1 MGSGSYRCR
10 VGHAWTA
17 DALLKARDEEIEGA
31 IWVALR
37 SLREKAKM
45 PRRLADTVGPGG
57 VRDRYLQTA
66 DEADRAALVLGEQ
79 LSVSPLGESDA
90 S

>member
-1 MGSGSYRCR
+1 MGPASYRCR

-17 DALLKARDEEIEGA
+17 DALMKARDEEVEGA

-45 PRRLADTVGPGG
+45 SRKLADTVGPGT
-57 VRDRYLQTA
+57 VRQRYLETA
-66 DEADRAALVLGEQ
+66 DEADRAALVLGDH
-79 LSVSPLGESDA
+79 LAITPHGESGDG
-90 S
+90 